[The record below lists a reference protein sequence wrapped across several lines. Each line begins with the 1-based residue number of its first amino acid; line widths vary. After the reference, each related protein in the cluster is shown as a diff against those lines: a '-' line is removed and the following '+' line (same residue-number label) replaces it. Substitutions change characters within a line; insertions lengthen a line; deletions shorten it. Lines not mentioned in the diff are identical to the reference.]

1 MAGIYIHIPFCR
13 QICRY
18 CDFYRSGALSDKPAM
33 LAAIGRELTER
44 QGEVREE
51 AVETLYFGG
60 GTPSLCSVE
69 EIGGLVEQVQALWGV
84 TEFLEV
90 TLEANPDDLTPEY
103 LSGLRAAG
111 VNRLSIGIQSFCDAH
126 LERMNRR
133 HTAREAVA
141 AVEAAQEAGFEN
153 LTIDLIYGLP
163 WMTPQEWAY
172 NLEQALALGVQHI
185 SAYHLTIEPGTVFG
199 KQGLQPVEESVS
211 ELHFRMLR
219 EALCGAGYEHYE
231 VSNFALP
238 GFRALHNSNY
248 WQGKP
253 YLGVGPS
260 AHSYDGSRH
269 RRWNVSN
276 NRAYLAGEPGG
287 EEWLSDADRLN
298 EYLMTH
304 LRTSEGISLP
314 AVAAYFGA
322 KQAAR
327 IGERCAA
334 QAADGLLRPTADGY
348 AVPPERFLIS
358 DYVIAELFDTPATPH
373 NPTNDSSLSHTL

>member
-1 MAGIYIHIPFCR
+1 MAHDSAPNMAGIYIHIPFCR

-18 CDFYRSGALSDKPAM
+18 CDFYRSGSLSDKQAV
-33 LAAIGRELTER
+33 LEAISRELTAR
-44 QGEVREE
+44 REE
-51 AVETLYFGG
+51 VQGTVETLYFGG

-69 EIGGLVEQVQALWGV
+69 EIGGLVGQVSALWGV
-84 TEFLEV
+84 SKFREV

-103 LSGLRAAG
+103 LKGLRATG

-141 AVEAAQEAGFEN
+141 AVRAAQEVGFEN

-163 WMTPQEWAY
+163 WMTPQEWEY

-231 VSNFALP
+231 VSNFARP

-253 YLGVGPS
+253 YLGVGPA
-260 AHSYDGSRH
+260 AHSYDGLR
-269 RRWNVSN
+269 RRWNVSS

-287 EEWLSDADRLN
+287 EEWLSDTDRLN
-298 EYLMTH
+298 EYLMTR
-304 LRTSEGISLP
+304 LRTVEGISLSTI
-314 AVAAYFGA
+314 ASRFGA
-322 KQAAR
+322 AQAAR

-334 QAADGLLRPTADGY
+334 QAEGGLLRPTADGY

-358 DYVIAELFDTPATPH
+358 DYVIAELFDSADTPQKD
-373 NPTNDSSLSHTL
+373 TNA